1 MHDDDEAFRGR
12 VESPQDLGSLPAG
25 EIREVDP
32 VPPSDLSPVT
42 ESPRY
47 RGRERARH
55 LWEQGRGAL
64 VSQRDILLVIVA
76 GGVLGSLCRWG
87 IGRALPRSPTGFPW
101 ATFIVNVS
109 GCFLIG
115 ILMVFVLDVWPPSRL
130 VRPFLGIGFLG
141 GYTTFSTYMLDTRA
155 LLVADRRVTAGVY
168 LFGSLAAGFFGV
180 WAATAGTRS
189 IVQIMRLRALR
200 RHDGDA
206 E

>member
-1 MHDDDEAFRGR
+1 MRDHDEASRGK
-12 VESPQDLGSLPAG
+12 VESPQDLGSLPPG
-25 EIREVDP
+25 DVRDLDP

-130 VRPFLGIGFLG
+130 VRPFLGVGFLG

-180 WAATAGTRS
+180 WVATAGTRS
-189 IVQIMRLRALR
+189 IVQIMRQRAFR

-206 E
+206 G